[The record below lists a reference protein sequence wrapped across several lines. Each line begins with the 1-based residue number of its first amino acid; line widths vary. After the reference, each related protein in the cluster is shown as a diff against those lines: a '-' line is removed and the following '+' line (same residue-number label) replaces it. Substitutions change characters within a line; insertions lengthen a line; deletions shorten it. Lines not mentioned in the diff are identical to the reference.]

1 MKTKTSTTPI
11 YDKRLKGEGEIA
23 ESILNLLIAAQKK
36 HMSLSP
42 KYEFNTTVF
51 ERAERAGQQS
61 SLLWIPNS

>member
-1 MKTKTSTTPI
+1 
-11 YDKRLKGEGEIA
+11 
-23 ESILNLLIAAQKK
+23 LLIAAQKK

-61 SLLWIPNS
+61 SLLWFPNS